1 MHIAYV
7 EISNFRKLLKV
18 RIDLAETTTLFVG
31 ANNSGKTSAIL
42 ALRRFLVDKGKRFKI
57 QDFTL
62 SHWSAIDAIGKTWE
76 EMAEDSLHDLTNLKW
91 SEFLPSL
98 DLWLQVKEGELHHV
112 IGLLPTLDWEGG
124 LLGVRMNLEP
134 KQIEELYRDY
144 RAARQKV
151 SDLHKAAEESANAS
165 APGQPKPKRLSL
177 WPMNLT
183 HFLSE
188 NLTQYLVVRSYLLDP
203 AKIVKPENGQ
213 ANPQSL
219 PPNAVPFD
227 GDPLAG
233 LIRVNEINAQRGLG
247 ESDGADIEGTSSNRD
262 SQKLSDQLQVY
273 YSKHLDPL
281 KTPGV
286 ADLAALQAI
295 EAAQEAFDQRLHDSF
310 QPSFSEVQSM
320 GYPGVSDPRL
330 KIASKLKAIDGL
342 EHESAVTF
350 EIQVLKKAGVVEPVL
365 RLPESYNGLGYQ
377 NLISMVFR
385 LMSFRDAWMRVGKA
399 AKPLENSKIEP
410 IHLVLVEEPEAHL
423 HAQVQQVFIN
433 KAYHVLRDHKDLKG
447 ATALQSQLIVSTH
460 SSHVVHETKYSDL
473 RYFRRLPAGMQVQVP
488 VTTVINLSDVFG
500 DGTETE
506 RFVTRYLRS
515 QHCDLFFADAVIL
528 VEGPAEKML
537 VPNFIRGSFKFL
549 KQCYITILE
558 INGSHA
564 HRLRSLIE
572 RLGLLTLVVTDL
584 DAGQPNDSK
593 NPAVQPK
600 RKAGQKTN
608 NSSLKTWAPKL
619 DDIDDLY
626 DASPEKKILSGDQLF
641 AVRVAYQ
648 TPVQI
653 LKDDGKTTEEA
664 LPSTFE
670 DALVFENIPFF
681 TTLEG
686 FGLVKKFR
694 ETVASI
700 KGADAIGGAL
710 FKDLREGNK
719 AEFALDVIASKD
731 FDQLKCPTYI
741 GEGLTWL
748 EERLKAKQV
757 EVLPEPSLVAA
768 AQAEPQADP
777 AAVAVEKAAK

>member
-76 EMAEDSLHDLTNLKW
+76 EMTEDSLHDLTNLKW

-165 APGQPKPKRLSL
+165 APGQPKPKKLSL

-183 HFLSE
+183 DFLSE

-219 PPNAVPFD
+219 PPNAVPLD

-365 RLPESYNGLGYQ
+365 CLPESYNGLGYQ

-433 KAYHVLRDHKDLKG
+433 KAYHVLRDHKNLWKV
-447 ATALQSQLIVSTH
+447 TTLQSQLIVSTH
-460 SSHVVHETKYSDL
+460 SSHVVHETKYACL
-473 RYFRRLPAGMQVQVP
+473 RYFRRLPAGMHVQVP

-500 DGTETE
+500 DGSETE

-515 QHCDLFFADAVIL
+515 QHCDLFFADAAIL

-537 VPNFIRGSFKFL
+537 VPNFISGGYNFL
-549 KQCYITILE
+549 TQCYITILE

-564 HRLRSLIE
+564 HRLKKLIE
-572 RLGLLTLVVTDL
+572 KLGLLTLVVTDL
-584 DAGQPNDSK
+584 DAGQPNGDK

-608 NSSLKTWAPKL
+608 NSSLKTWAPNL
-619 DDIDDLY
+619 HDVDELY
-626 DASPEKKILSGDQLF
+626 DVADEKKVVPVDQLF

-648 TPVQI
+648 TPVMI
-653 LKDDGKTTEEA
+653 FKEDGKTLEEA

-681 TTLEG
+681 KTLEG
-686 FGLVKKFR
+686 NGLVRKFG
-694 ETVASI
+694 TTLNNT
-700 KGADAIGGAL
+700 KGAEAIGKELFEAL
-710 FKDLREGNK
+710 RNGNK
-719 AEFALDVIASKD
+719 AEFSLDVIASAD
-731 FDQLKCPTYI
+731 FEELKCPTYI
-741 GEGLTWL
+741 SEGLTWL
-748 EERLKAKQV
+748 EGRLKAKHVDVLTEEAMV
-757 EVLPEPSLVAA
+757 ETEEVAHQIA
-768 AQAEPQADP
+768 ADTTTVEAE
-777 AAVAVEKAAK
+777 